1 VITDQLEGIRAYLAK
16 NKNLLW
22 FRVDTFLSVIE
33 SQLREL
39 NDRFDEVTIYL
50 LLCMA
55 LVNSID

>member
-1 VITDQLEGIRAYLAK
+1 MITDQLEGIRAYLAK